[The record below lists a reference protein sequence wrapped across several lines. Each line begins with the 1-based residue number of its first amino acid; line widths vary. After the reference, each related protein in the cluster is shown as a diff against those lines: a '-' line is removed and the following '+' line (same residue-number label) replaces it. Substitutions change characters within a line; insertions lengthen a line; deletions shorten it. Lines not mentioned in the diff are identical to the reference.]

1 MKKLITLYI
10 LCLFVPVLQAQESKH
25 EKIKALKVAF
35 ITEKLALTTEEA
47 ESFWPIYNSYD
58 DTMHKLKYEEMGKIK
73 RTLKET
79 PLESLSETRAK
90 KMYQE
95 WLSLENHM
103 CSNRRN
109 MLTQLEAVLPYS
121 KIMMLQRAEWE
132 FHRKLIDQLRNEKR
146 KGKERK
152 K

>member
-1 MKKLITLYI
+1 MKKLFTLFAI
-10 LCLFVPVLQAQESKH
+10 CFFVSVLQAQESKH

-35 ITEKLALTTEEA
+35 ITEKLALTTQEA

-58 DTMHKLKYEEMGKIK
+58 ETMHKLKYEEMGKIK
-73 RTLKET
+73 KTLKET
-79 PLESLSETRAK
+79 PLEDLSESKAK

-109 MLTQLEAVLPYS
+109 MLTKLEAVLPYS

-132 FHRKLIDQLRNEKR
+132 FHRKLIDQLRSERR

-152 K
+152 E